1 MLLALLCAGALA
13 AQAQESALSL
23 KELWRLARQR
33 HLGLAEQD
41 LLRQQALQEL
51 AFHEAEGRPLGSAQ
65 AGYGYTSQVARLPF
79 ELPGIGRP
87 AAGTRNRC
95 EAALVVE
102 QPLYTGGG
110 PPWPAERGRP
120 PAFARPRSRSAG
132 GPGAGAAPGGPALL
146 LTPAQ
151 SHPAG
156 DSRPGQGR
164 VAPGAGPRP
173 TGRWAGHPLRCPG
186 CGQPPP
192 PNPHPGRGTDRS
204 GGGPAPAPAA
214 GPGPTSGLGRRL
226 LPDPRPPGFPG
237 IVAERRICTR
247 TRRAA
252 RPPWRPSAGS
262 RSTPM
267 PPTATAGRGWFSS
280 RTTGWATYSVG
291 LNARWPLWD
300 KGRRSPARKPR
311 K

>member
-1 MLLALLCAGALA
+1 VLLALLCAGALA

-110 PPWPAERGRP
+110 RLGQQSEAALQLLRAQE
-120 PAFARPRSRSAG
+120 AG
-132 GPGAGAAPGGPALL
+132 QQVALEQVL
-146 LTPAQ
+146 LQ
-151 SHPAG
+151 V
-156 DSRPGQGR
+156 GQ
-164 VAPGAGPRP
+164 
-173 TGRWAGHPLRCPG
+173 L
-186 CGQPPP
+186 
-192 PNPHPGRGTDRS
+192 
-204 GGGPAPAPAA
+204 
-214 GPGPTSGLGRRL
+214 
-226 LPDPRPPGFPG
+226 
-237 IVAERRICTR
+237 
-247 TRRAA
+247 
-252 RPPWRPSAGS
+252 
-262 RSTPM
+262 
-267 PPTATAGRGWFSS
+267 
-280 RTTGWATYSVG
+280 YS
-291 LNARWPLWD
+291 
-300 KGRRSPARKPR
+300 
-311 K
+311 